1 MVASV
6 GVAPEP
12 LELVPLGRM
21 VATLRQPFALAG
33 TPAGTRLIFE
43 VAEGHIDG
51 DRLKGRMVGQAAAD
65 WLTVGPEGTG
75 SLDVRSLLETDD
87 GALVF
92 IHYTGRVDTRTTGA
106 PVYATPRFD
115 TGDDR
120 YQWLNRIQAV
130 AKGALDGLVLTYD
143 LFELR

>member
-1 MVASV
+1 MD
-6 GVAPEP
+6 PEP

-21 VATLRQPFALAG
+21 VAALRAPFSLEG
-33 TPAGTRLIFE
+33 TPSGSRLIFE
-43 VAEGHIDG
+43 VEDGRIEGE
-51 DRLKGRMVGQAAAD
+51 RLRGRMVGKAGAD
-65 WLTVGPEGTG
+65 WLTVGPDGTG

-92 IHYTGRVDTRTTGA
+92 IHYTGRVDMSRIGA

-115 TGDDR
+115 AGDER
-120 YQWLNRIQAV
+120 YHWLNRIQAV
-130 AKGALDGLVLTYD
+130 GKGAFDGTTLTYD